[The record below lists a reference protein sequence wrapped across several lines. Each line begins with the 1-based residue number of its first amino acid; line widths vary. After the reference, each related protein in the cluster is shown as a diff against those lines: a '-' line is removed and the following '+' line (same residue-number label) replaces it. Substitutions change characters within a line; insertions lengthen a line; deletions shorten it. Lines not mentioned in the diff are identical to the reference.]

1 MRASIRRT
9 LLLSIIAATQTLPA
23 ASPVAARPKMA
34 LEWNDPDDIARISR
48 AFQTWTDAVIA
59 KDRATIESFHDEGFR
74 AGLGDRLLT
83 KAQHIQLELAVGN
96 TEMKLLQVEATRRV
110 GDILLVWSKHFIRVN
125 SLPQIPSLGLVG
137 DWGDEKAAKRGF
149 TQGEFSV
156 WRFEG
161 KRLECLS
168 FAAARAPEK

>member
-9 LLLSIIAATQTLPA
+9 LLLSIIAATQALPA
-23 ASPVAARPKMA
+23 ASIVAARPKTA
-34 LEWNDPDDIARISR
+34 LEWNDPNDIARISR

-74 AGLGDRLLT
+74 AGLGDRIFT

-96 TEMKLLQVEATRRV
+96 TEMKLLRVTATRHV

-137 DWGDEKAAKRGF
+137 DWGDEEAAKRGF

-161 KRLECLS
+161 NRIKCLS
-168 FAAARAPEK
+168 FAATRVSEK